1 MDWVYQPDASGVGVN
16 TNVPG
21 HKNIYRGNPAV
32 TDFLFQWLDTNIVS
46 NSKFDKVRSFS
57 FMTVLFYII
66 FTITY
71 FFILIG
77 YLLSCELVSSSYE
90 SMMSKFPGMTLIFG
104 MLKKIPAVFFAIA
117 LVFLA
122 YMTNMTG
129 LNIGNYSLFITGL
142 LFIFVSMSTSCKR
155 WLLLAAGVIL
165 CIYSVISSP
174 SGATLLTNMTMITTM
189 FKYTSIVAIILILVD
204 GFVTVPKC
212 NRLK

>member
-1 MDWVYQPDASGVGVN
+1 MDWVYQSDGSGVGVN
-16 TNVPG
+16 TNTPG
-21 HKNIYRGNPAV
+21 HKNIYRA
-32 TDFLFQWLDTNIVS
+32 TTSIADFLFQWLHTNIVT
-46 NSKFDKVRSFS
+46 NSKMETVRSFS
-57 FMTVLFYII
+57 FMTVLFYVI

-71 FFILIG
+71 FLILIG
-77 YLLSCELVSSSYE
+77 YLLSCGLVSSSYE
-90 SMMSKFPGMTLIFG
+90 SMMSKFPGMALIFG
-104 MLKKIPAVFFAIA
+104 MLKKIPSVFFAIS

-122 YMTNMTG
+122 YMTNVTG
-129 LNIGNYSLFITGL
+129 LNLGNYSLFITGL